1 MLSMART
8 VVTGLRR
15 LTLLARLRRL
25 EREVAYMQGVLD
37 LAPLSIAAH
46 RVHIN
51 RTLLDL
57 RQLERRP

>member
-37 LAPLSIAAH
+37 RAPLSIAAH